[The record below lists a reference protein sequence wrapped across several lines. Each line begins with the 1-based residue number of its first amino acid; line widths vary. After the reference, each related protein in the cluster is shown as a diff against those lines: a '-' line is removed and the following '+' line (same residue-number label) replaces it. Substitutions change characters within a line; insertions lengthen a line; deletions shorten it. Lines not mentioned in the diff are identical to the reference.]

1 MKSLSLELPMPPSA
15 NRIWRNGAGRNY
27 RSAEYMRFIRAVS
40 VAVVAAGAP
49 TFGDKRLEV
58 HIRLHPATRARQDI
72 DNRVKA
78 CLDALTHAGV
88 MDDDSQ
94 VDVLVVDRGPVV
106 KGGKSIVRLAVFDPA
121 AEAVEYLMRG

>member
-1 MKSLSLELPMPPSA
+1 MKSLSLELPMPPST
-15 NRIWRNGAGRNY
+15 NRIWRNGSGRNY

-40 VAVVAAGAP
+40 LAVVSAGAP

-94 VDVLVVDRGPVV
+94 VDVLIVDRGQVV
-106 KGGKSIVRLAVFDPA
+106 KGGMSVVSLTALEPSVTC
-121 AEAVEYLMRG
+121 

>member
-1 MKSLSLELPMPPSA
+1 M
-15 NRIWRNGAGRNY
+15 
-27 RSAEYMRFIRAVS
+27 
-40 VAVVAAGAP
+40 AVVAAGAP

-94 VDVLVVDRGPVV
+94 VDVLIVDRGEVI
-106 KGGKSIVRLAVFDPA
+106 KGGKSVVRLTVLEPSIIC
-121 AEAVEYLMRG
+121 